1 MSFISPYPLSFSA
14 RFHPPPLP
22 KSLTCVTSLA
32 TWWPHS
38 SYSSLHSFGKKIFH
52 SRPDEAALL
61 DLSGVYSN
69 IGFMG
74 VPVLLAV
81 LGDESAIPLVLA
93 RAMDV
98 LIIVPTIPIA
108 VVAFVFSQQVDVY
121 AEATSA
127 AILVSTII
135 SVITVPPLLHLT
147 RIAKNP

>member
-1 MSFISPYPLSFSA
+1 
-14 RFHPPPLP
+14 
-22 KSLTCVTSLA
+22 
-32 TWWPHS
+32 
-38 SYSSLHSFGKKIFH
+38 
-52 SRPDEAALL
+52 
-61 DLSGVYSN
+61 
-69 IGFMG
+69 MG